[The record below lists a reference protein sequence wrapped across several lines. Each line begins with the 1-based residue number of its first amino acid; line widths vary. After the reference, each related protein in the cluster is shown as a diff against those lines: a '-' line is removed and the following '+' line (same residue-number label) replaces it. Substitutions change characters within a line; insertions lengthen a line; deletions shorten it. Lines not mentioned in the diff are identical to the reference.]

1 MKKPIREISEQ
12 EIISLGQRIDQAV
25 SLGQGSTPEDLP
37 LLRDIFDTWWLI
49 ADEVKDETLTL
60 KGLREIFG
68 IIKEKLRDKKP
79 VWQRQRKRSEILL
92 KIARS

>member
-68 IIKEKLRDKKP
+68 IIKEKLNKPGGNKVSLRDQCIDFF
-79 VWQRQRKRSEILL
+79 VIIW
-92 KIARS
+92 